1 MSNDTND
8 SQDTER
14 DDAGSAAPPKSRRG
28 LLLGSIALGVGLG
41 AWQGAPRLA
50 PRMAPCAADAGPV
63 WAAIPLPFGG
73 DGQDDGHGGEEDAS
87 TDRFVQFDD
96 LILNPAGTDGARFLV
111 LSLALELRDDE
122 SLSDIE
128 ARDPEVRDAI
138 LTMLSAKTVQELA
151 DVTRRPALREELRTV
166 LNDLLGGDP
175 IVRLYLPRFVIQ

>member
-8 SQDTER
+8 SQDTE
-14 DDAGSAAPPKSRRG
+14 AEGGGVPAKSRRG
-28 LLLGSIALGVGLG
+28 LLLGSIAIGVGLG

-73 DGQDDGHGGEEDAS
+73 DGGHDDGHGESKES
-87 TDRFVQFDD
+87 SNSFVQFDD
-96 LILNPAGTDGARFLV
+96 LILNPAGTDGSRFLV
-111 LSLALELRDDE
+111 LSLALELGE
-122 SLSDIE
+122 GASLSDIE
-128 ARDPEVRDAI
+128 ARDPEVRDVI

-151 DVTRRPALREELRTV
+151 DVTARPALREELRQL
-166 LNDLLGGDP
+166 LNELLGGEP